1 MDRALLKSKA
11 LRESGMGSEAVD
23 SVVTFERDLALLP
36 AAEHDSGYGHAEGRG
51 AGGDWEQQRG

>member
-11 LRESGMGSEAVD
+11 LRESSMGSEALD
-23 SVVTFERDLALLP
+23 CVVTSERDIELLP

-51 AGGDWEQQRG
+51 AGGDWEQQQG